1 MRTLI
6 DAIEHEQWTVN
17 DWRVQ
22 FILSEKQ
29 LHLIKKLSPVDDW
42 YENQLIVDGWMVK
55 LDTCFY
61 NIEKFYESFGCLPQY
76 GDRLSDEEL
85 GLMVQERAIDGTSK
99 TITFILSS

>member
-1 MRTLI
+1 MQTLV

-29 LHLIKKLSPVDDW
+29 LHLIKKLSLVEDW
-42 YENQLIVDGWMVK
+42 YENQLVMDDWMGK
-55 LDTCFY
+55 LTECFY
-61 NIEKFYESFGCLPQY
+61 NIEKFYGSFGYLPQY
-76 GDRLSDEEL
+76 GDRLFDEDL
-85 GLMVQERAIDGTSK
+85 GLIIQERTINGTSK